1 MTAAEASKIILN
13 IVEFLGSPI
22 SVWRFRSSEF
32 HVQLSTL
39 HSSGFCAPP
48 DLNWGLN
55 FLLCHPKI
63 DFLRDCQK
71 LEIAQ
76 LRSYMLNVNVSRETL
91 MHSPYFPIQNCSKI
105 RSRISGLTISPVI
118 SRTAV
123 TASFKSIAT
132 SSAG

>member
-1 MTAAEASKIILN
+1 MIDGFVKSDLLRWRPIFAESNSEKRPHCHFERQREIFNNQDSSSLSFLGMTAAEASKIILN

-22 SVWRFRSSEF
+22 SVWRFRPSEF

-71 LEIAQ
+71 C
-76 LRSYMLNVNVSRETL
+76 
-91 MHSPYFPIQNCSKI
+91 FPKI
-105 RSRISGLTISPVI
+105 RWKYNS
-118 SRTAV
+118 
-123 TASFKSIAT
+123 K
-132 SSAG
+132 